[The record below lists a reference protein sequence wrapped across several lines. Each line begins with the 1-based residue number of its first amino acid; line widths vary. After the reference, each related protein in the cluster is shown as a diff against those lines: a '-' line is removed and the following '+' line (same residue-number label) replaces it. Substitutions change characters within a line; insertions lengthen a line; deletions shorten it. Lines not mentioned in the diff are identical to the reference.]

1 MRPTWNHVFFH
12 CYCCSVCGVPVKD
25 LASVEDEVPCRGLA
39 QACRVPEAP
48 AVHQG
53 FADSGIRTRIEA
65 PAILPGGLQVDVNP
79 VAVLAAVL
87 PTVVSARPLP
97 VAFRL
102 CFDSPST
109 VTCAIPPTAK
119 SGYNRRSSI
128 DFAGG
133 VA

>member
-12 CYCCSVCGVPVKD
+12 YYYCSVCGVPAKD
-25 LASVEDEVPCRGLA
+25 LASVEDEVACRGLA
-39 QACRVPEAP
+39 QACRVPEAL
-48 AVHQG
+48 AAHQG
-53 FADSGIRTRIEA
+53 FAGSGIRTRIVA
-65 PAILPGGLQVDVNP
+65 PAILPGGLQVDINP
-79 VAVLAAVL
+79 EAVLAEVL
-87 PTVVSARPLP
+87 PIAASATPLP

-102 CFDSPST
+102 CFDFPST

-119 SGYNRRSSI
+119 SSYNRRSSI